1 MARMF
6 DNVRRLSRQLA
17 AYGTAD
23 VAVLA
28 VNVLLLPL
36 YTRVLSPTEYGA
48 LALLLVCEAVLK
60 VVFRWGLD
68 ASFLRLYYDCKT
80 DEHRKT
86 LAGTLAIAM
95 AVVNGALTA
104 ALLLLAGPV
113 NRLLFDS
120 EAFISAYRLLVLN
133 SLAAAF
139 LFLPFNLLRIQ
150 ERARLFASLSFLR
163 ALGTI
168 VGRLVL
174 VVGLGLGVLGLI
186 LADVAVTIALYMV
199 LTGTIR
205 SMIAFR
211 FSRAVL
217 RDAIGYGFPQVP
229 HGLLSQ
235 TQSAADRFL
244 LGLYMPLGQVGVY
257 LIGHTIAGVIKF
269 YPVAFEAAW
278 MPFAFDSMQRQ
289 DARRLFARMATY
301 ACTVLVFLALAVA
314 ALAGPIVALV
324 LPGEYR
330 DASAL
335 VPVLVAGMTVQAL
348 AWFLA
353 TSLNIAKQTRVYPLI
368 TGIGAA
374 TSVLANVLLIPAYGM
389 FGAALAFVISQVAAT
404 GATAYF
410 AQRAYH
416 IPYEGGRLAQAIGVS
431 LLTYAATLLVT
442 MDVPWQTLVIRA
454 LLLAIFPIGLYIVR
468 FFEPHELSQV
478 RAWVTS
484 MLTADLKA
492 RPG

>member
-36 YTRVLSPTEYGA
+36 YTRVLSTTEYGA
-48 LALLLVCEAVLK
+48 LALLLVVEALLK

-68 ASFLRLYYDCKT
+68 TSFLRFYYDCKT
-80 DEHRKT
+80 DEERKT

-95 AVVNGALTA
+95 AVVNCALTA
-104 ALLLLAGPV
+104 GLLLLAGPINQVLFESDAFV
-113 NRLLFDS
+113 N
-120 EAFISAYRLLVLN
+120 AYRLLVLN
-133 SLAAAF
+133 SLASAF

-150 ERARLFASLSFLR
+150 ERARFFAALTFLR

-174 VVGLGLGVLGLI
+174 VVGFGFGVLGLI
-186 LADVAVTIALYMV
+186 LADVIVTVALYVV
-199 LTGTIR
+199 LSGTIK
-205 SMIAFR
+205 SMLSLR
-211 FSRAVL
+211 FSRGVL
-217 RDAIGYGFPQVP
+217 REAIAYGFPQVP

-244 LGLYMPLGQVGVY
+244 LGLYMPLSQVGVY

-269 YPVAFEAAW
+269 YPVAFESAW
-278 MPFAFDSMQRQ
+278 MPFAYDSMQRQ
-289 DARRLFARMATY
+289 DAKRLFARMATY

-314 ALAGPIVALV
+314 TLAGPVVALL
-324 LPGEYR
+324 LPADYR
-330 DASAL
+330 DTSRL

-353 TSLNIAKQTRVYPLI
+353 TSLNVAKQTRVYPLI
-368 TGIGAA
+368 TAVGAA
-374 TSVLANVLLIPAYGM
+374 TSVAANVILIPRYGM
-389 FGAALAFVISQVAAT
+389 YGAAVAFVISQCAAT

-416 IPYEGGRLAQAIGVS
+416 IPYEGGRLAQAVGVAAV
-431 LLTYAATLLVT
+431 TYGATLLVASAAA
-442 MDVPWQTLVIRA
+442 WQTLAIRLA
-454 LLLAIFPIGLYIVR
+454 LLAIFPIGLYVVR
-468 FFEPHELSQV
+468 FFEPHELSEV
-478 RAWVTS
+478 RAWVAS
-484 MLTADLKA
+484 VRGADLKA
-492 RPG
+492 

>member
-36 YTRVLSPTEYGA
+36 YTRVLSTTEYGA
-48 LALLLVCEAVLK
+48 LALLLVVEALLK

-68 ASFLRLYYDCKT
+68 TSFLRFYYDCKT
-80 DEHRKT
+80 DEERKT

-95 AVVNGALTA
+95 AVVNCALTA
-104 ALLLLAGPV
+104 GLLLLAGPINQVLFESDAFV
-113 NRLLFDS
+113 N
-120 EAFISAYRLLVLN
+120 AYRLLVLN

-150 ERARLFASLSFLR
+150 ERARLFAALTFLR

-174 VVGLGLGVLGLI
+174 VVGLGFGVFGLI
-186 LADVAVTIALYMV
+186 LADVIVTVALYIV
-199 LTGTIR
+199 LSGTIR
-205 SMIAFR
+205 SMLSLR
-211 FSRAVL
+211 FSRRVL
-217 RDAIGYGFPQVP
+217 REAIAYGFPQVP

-244 LGLYMPLGQVGVY
+244 LGLYMPLSQVGVY

-269 YPVAFEAAW
+269 YPVAFESAW
-278 MPFAFDSMQRQ
+278 MPFAYDSMQRQ
-289 DARRLFARMATY
+289 DAKRLFARMATY

-314 ALAGPIVALV
+314 TLAGPVVALL
-324 LPGEYR
+324 LPADYR
-330 DASAL
+330 DTSAL

-353 TSLNIAKQTRVYPLI
+353 TSLNVAKQTRVYPLI
-368 TGIGAA
+368 TGVGAA
-374 TSVLANVLLIPAYGM
+374 TSVAANVILIPPYGM
-389 FGAALAFVISQVAAT
+389 YGAAVAFVISQVAAT

-416 IPYEGGRLAQAIGVS
+416 IPYEGGRLAQAAGVAAV
-431 LLTYAATLLVT
+431 TYGATLLVASAAA
-442 MDVPWQTLVIRA
+442 WQTLAIRLA
-454 LLLAIFPIGLYIVR
+454 LLAIFPIGLFVVR
-468 FFEPHELSQV
+468 FFEPHELSEV
-478 RAWVTS
+478 RAWVAS
-484 MLTADLKA
+484 VRGADLKA
-492 RPG
+492 